1 MGKEL
6 GLFYVSQ
13 GYKVSDGGAERRLS
27 INKYSFELLFKYGI
41 FFASEGN
48 SFSSLEGVDRELWV
62 TMLLMG
68 SEDQKEI

>member
-1 MGKEL
+1 MG
-6 GLFYVSQ
+6 F
-13 GYKVSDGGAERRLS
+13 
-27 INKYSFELLFKYGI
+27 

>member
-13 GYKVSDGGAERRLS
+13 GYKVSDGGPERRLS

-41 FFASEGN
+41 FLPQKVIPFPPWKVWTENSE
-48 SFSSLEGVDRELWV
+48 LRCC
-62 TMLLMG
+62 
-68 SEDQKEI
+68 